1 MDTPLN
7 RATQAAGGVTALA
20 RLMGVQKQL
29 IVSWRTRGV
38 PVERCAQLE
47 AETGRAVMRWD
58 LRPDDWHRI
67 WPELVG
73 MPGAPKIPSRG
84 VGADQAIQKS
94 RHGGQKSRQGWPF
107 EDGVAPT

>member
-1 MDTPLN
+1 
-7 RATQAAGGVTALA
+7 
-20 RLMGVQKQL
+20 MGVQKQL

-73 MPGAPKIPSRG
+73 MPGAPKIPSQPPKIPLQG
-84 VGADQAIQKS
+84 VGDDQAAQKS
-94 RHGGQKSRQGWPF
+94 RHGWPF
-107 EDGVAPT
+107 EAGVAPS